1 MPRRADLPKFITTTA
16 RFAMVAASLTLL
28 LLLPNQ
34 VLAILA
40 AWALASLPIGVLIG
54 HCVLSEE
61 SPPRTRA

>member
-1 MPRRADLPKFITTTA
+1 MWRRADLPKPITAAA
-16 RFAMVAASLTLL
+16 RFAMVAASLALL
-28 LLLPNQ
+28 LLLPNE

-61 SPPRTRA
+61 SAPRT